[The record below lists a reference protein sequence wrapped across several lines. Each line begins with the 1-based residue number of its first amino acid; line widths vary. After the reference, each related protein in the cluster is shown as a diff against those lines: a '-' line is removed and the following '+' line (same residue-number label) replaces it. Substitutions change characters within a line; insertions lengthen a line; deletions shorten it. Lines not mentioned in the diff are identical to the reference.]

1 MWEVGGLGHYARSL
15 DWNDPARERVVVCES
30 IGIETAVVV
39 VEPVVGG
46 WCRLKRVHRQR
57 QICEVG
63 DSGNALSEII
73 SGSRTCRACFG
84 VGEVEM
90 GSPNDFA
97 ANPHPS
103 QRDSHP
109 SATDNTHRGR
119 RERARAVEV
128 RRSGL

>member
-46 WCRLKRVHRQR
+46 WCRLRRVHRQR

-63 DSGNALSEII
+63 DSGNAFAPILLT
-73 SGSRTCRACFG
+73 SRA
-84 VGEVEM
+84 
-90 GSPNDFA
+90 SL
-97 ANPHPS
+97 
-103 QRDSHP
+103 
-109 SATDNTHRGR
+109 
-119 RERARAVEV
+119 ARQEGA
-128 RRSGL
+128 

>member
-73 SGSRTCRACFG
+73 LMCCTCRACSG
-84 VGEVEM
+84 LGELEKI
-90 GSPNDFA
+90 SLRDFV